1 MIESSDPTSSI
12 RKKIEEMGISLTL
25 PTVRKALGVIEGEHS
40 SHRRFGTDDVMD
52 IRPYIA
58 GDEARLIEW
67 KTSARTGEPM
77 VVQRERLVTSH
88 VWLLLDGG
96 REMTGSCAEG
106 EHAYDVAA
114 NALRMFASLS
124 LRRSDAIS
132 LVVGDANSITR
143 VPFNGGFRQFEHTLD
158 LALRRDWDHARNI
171 DALLDYAVHIKDR
184 HALVV
189 LATDEMAV
197 RERHLPIIRRIA
209 RTHPTVFIDVET
221 INPFVR
227 NSLGAVLDSDTNR
240 RIPAFLIDEQTALDV
255 RTHREFLASALERE
269 LTRAGSTMI
278 RSGSSST
285 MFDAFVHLVSSMLAG
300 STPNTLRA
308 APPLH
313 LGGIA

>member
-1 MIESSDPTSSI
+1 MIGPSGPSSSI
-12 RKKIEEMGISLTL
+12 RKKIEEMGTSLTL
-25 PTVRKALGVIEGEHS
+25 PTVRKALGMIEGEHS
-40 SHRRFGTDDVMD
+40 SRRRFGTDDVMD

-96 REMTGSCAEG
+96 REMTASCTEG
-106 EHAYDVAA
+106 EQAYEVAA

-132 LVVGDANSITR
+132 LVVGDSNSITR
-143 VPFNGGFRQFEHTLD
+143 VPFNGGFRQFEQTLD
-158 LALRRDWDHARNI
+158 LALKRDWDRARNI
-171 DALLDYAVHIKDR
+171 DALLDYAVHIRDR

-189 LATDEMAV
+189 FATDEMAV

-227 NSLGAVLDSDTNR
+227 SKLGAILDSDTNR
-240 RIPAFLIDEQTALDV
+240 RIPSFLIDEQTALDV
-255 RTHREFLASALERE
+255 NTHREFLAAALERE

-278 RSGSSST
+278 RSDSSSS
-285 MFDAFVHLVSSMLAG
+285 MFNAFVHLVSAMLAG
-300 STPNTLRA
+300 SRPNALRT
-308 APPLH
+308 APVLH
-313 LGGIA
+313 LGGVA